1 MSGYLQLILA
11 MIIYGSVGI
20 FVTNI
25 PMSSVNIVLSRT
37 IIGGL
42 FILIILLIK
51 KEKIDKD
58 LLKRNMIILILSGAF
73 MGLNWIFL
81 FEAYKYSTVSMATLT
96 YYLAPVLLMLIS
108 PIFLKEKLSKNK
120 MLGIGLAMIGML
132 LVNRAVFGGED
143 LLKGFTFGILSAIF
157 YTLLMLFNKFLK
169 PGLSGLVITFV
180 QLISAFFVILLFV
193 ILSKEPFILP
203 KGAGLLNLLIVCIL
217 HTGIACLLYF
227 SSMQKLHAH
236 SIALCSYID
245 PLSALL
251 FSAMFLNER
260 LSLIQIIGAIL
271 ILGGAAFGE
280 LSSRK
285 LDKIRG

>member
-120 MLGIGLAMIGML
+120 MLGIGLAMIGRL

-143 LLKGFTFGILSAIF
+143 F
-157 YTLLMLFNKFLK
+157 
-169 PGLSGLVITFV
+169 
-180 QLISAFFVILLFV
+180 
-193 ILSKEPFILP
+193 
-203 KGAGLLNLLIVCIL
+203 
-217 HTGIACLLYF
+217 
-227 SSMQKLHAH
+227 
-236 SIALCSYID
+236 
-245 PLSALL
+245 
-251 FSAMFLNER
+251 
-260 LSLIQIIGAIL
+260 
-271 ILGGAAFGE
+271 
-280 LSSRK
+280 
-285 LDKIRG
+285 